1 MLDKKVDFDRE
12 SFNSEL
18 ENKIPYTNDTLGN
31 SKNGGK
37 SLPNT
42 VIQKKMRGRNS
53 DSNRLSSFLQQTNLR
68 TKAIAFSVS
77 LGTIPV
83 LIFGS
88 ITHHF
93 IHKSIYSI
101 THDAPHS
108 DEVELIK
115 EDTHNHVFMTI
126 ALATLLT
133 GLIASG
139 AGVIVAN
146 RIVLRILAATFTVK
160 SLAKGN
166 LHNRVAVS
174 GNDEIAALGFHINR
188 MADQL
193 EEVLLQQRSEAEQ
206 LKLFTNSLISIRH
219 SANPENL
226 MNAAVTEVRRSLN
239 VDRVVVYRFDFQ
251 GGGEVI
257 AESAASDIPQALG
270 EKIQDSCITQE
281 LIEAYKNGRVLAVN
295 NVFEAGFAPEHLQL
309 MERLC
314 VKSSLITPIVKDNQ
328 LFGFLIAHN
337 CHTVRFWQSYEVNF
351 VQQLAIQVGIT
362 LERVRLLEDTQV
374 LKNFAVHLSSSL
386 SIPEIYNLAVQN
398 VRNALLADRVVIYKF
413 NEDLPGKIVAESV
426 LAGCPSSVGV
436 EINDPCCKDYIE
448 KYQQGQILAINNIYE
463 ANLTECYQ
471 QQLESFGVKANLVAP
486 ILVGNKLLGLLIAHQ
501 CIQPRTWEQSE
512 IDLLEQFARILGM
525 SIERANLLEI
535 TEQALEAAEISSKQ
549 QREQKEQLQQE
560 LLRLLNDIEAAAEGD
575 LTVRA
580 EVTNG
585 EMGTVADF
593 FNSIIESLRETVTQ
607 VKHAASEVNVA
618 ISDNS
623 GAINELATE
632 ALRQAEEV
640 NRTLDSVG
648 EMRISIKDIAI
659 SARKAASVARTAY
672 KTAETGGTA
681 MDLTVENILSLRET
695 IGETAKKVKRLGE
708 SSQQIS
714 RVVSLIN
721 QIAVQTNL
729 LAINAGIEAAR
740 AGEGSQGFA
749 VVAEEVSA
757 LAARSASAT
766 TEIEG
771 IVANIQRET
780 SEVVKAM
787 ELGTSQVVEGTRL
800 VEDTKDCLY
809 QILDVSGQIDE
820 LVQSISSATV
830 SQVQTSKQVAHLM
843 REVAQLSEMTSE
855 SSHKVSASLEK
866 TVEISHELQ
875 SSVGTF
881 KINPE
886 A

>member
-1 MLDKKVDFDRE
+1 MLDKKVDFEPDT
-12 SFNSEL
+12 FNSNF
-18 ENKIPYTNDTLGN
+18 ENKIPYANDTLGS
-31 SKNGGK
+31 SKSRAK
-37 SLPNT
+37 SLPHT
-42 VIQKKMRGRNS
+42 VIQKRNRGGNS
-53 DSNRLSSFLQQTNLR
+53 DKNRFTSFLQQTNLR

-77 LGTIPV
+77 LGTLPV
-83 LIFGS
+83 LVFGS
-88 ITHHF
+88 IAHHF
-93 IHKSIYSI
+93 IQKSIYSVVSSRS
-101 THDAPHS
+101 HS
-108 DEVELIK
+108 DEIENIK
-115 EDTHNHVFMTI
+115 ESTHNHVFMII

-219 SANPENL
+219 SSSPEAL
-226 MNAAVTEVRRSLN
+226 MRAAVTEVRRSLN
-239 VDRVVVYRFDFQ
+239 VDRVVIYRFDFQ
-251 GGGEVI
+251 AGGEVI

-270 EKIQDSCITQE
+270 EKIQDACISPE

-295 NVFEAGFAPEHLQL
+295 NVLEAGFAPEHLQL
-309 MERLC
+309 MEKLR

-362 LERVRLLEDTQV
+362 LERVRLLEDTKV
-374 LKNFAVHLSSSL
+374 LKNFAVSLSSSL
-386 SIPEIYNLAVQN
+386 NISEIYNLAVQN
-398 VRNALLADRVVIYKF
+398 VRNALMADRVVIYKF
-413 NEDLPGKIVAESV
+413 NEDMPGKIVAESV
-426 LAGCPSSVGV
+426 LAGCPSSAGV
-436 EINDPCCKDYIE
+436 EINDPCCKDYID
-448 KYQQGQILAINNIYE
+448 KYQQGQIFAINNIYE
-463 ANLTECYQ
+463 ANLTECYR

-486 ILVGNKLLGLLIAHQ
+486 ILVANKLLGLLIAHQ
-501 CIQPRTWEQSE
+501 CIQPRAWEQSE
-512 IDLLEQFARILGM
+512 IDLIEQFARILGM

-560 LLRLLNDIEAAAEGD
+560 LLILLNDIEAAAEGD

-607 VKHAASEVNVA
+607 VKHAASEVNIAV
-618 ISDNS
+618 SDNS

-809 QILDVSGQIDE
+809 QILDVSRQIDE

-881 KINPE
+881 KIDPS
-886 A
+886 

>member
-1 MLDKKVDFDRE
+1 MLDKKVDFERE
-12 SFNSEL
+12 NFNSDFES
-18 ENKIPYTNDTLGN
+18 KIPYANDNLSN
-31 SKNGGK
+31 SKATFK

-42 VIQKKMRGRNS
+42 VIQKRNRGRNS
-53 DSNRLSSFLQQTNLR
+53 DKNRLTSFLQQTNLR

-77 LGTIPV
+77 LGTLPV

-88 ITHHF
+88 ITHHL

-101 THDAPHS
+101 THSTPHS
-108 DEVELIK
+108 EEVENIK
-115 EDTHNHVFMTI
+115 ESTHNHVFMTI

-146 RIVLRILAATFTVK
+146 RLVLRILAATFTVK

-219 SANPENL
+219 STNPEAL

-270 EKIQDSCITQE
+270 EKIQDSCISQE

-309 MERLC
+309 MEKLR

-328 LFGFLIAHN
+328 VFGFLIAHN

-386 SIPEIYNLAVQN
+386 SIPEIYDLAVKN
-398 VRNALLADRVVIYKF
+398 VRNALMADRVVVYKF

-426 LAGCPSSVGV
+426 LAGCPSSYGV
-436 EINDPCCKDYIE
+436 EINDPCCKNYIE

-463 ANLTECYQ
+463 ANLTQCYRE
-471 QQLESFGVKANLVAP
+471 QLESFGVKANLVAP
-486 ILVGNKLLGLLIAHQ
+486 ILLGNNLLGLLIAHQ
-501 CIQPRTWEQSE
+501 CIQPRAWEQSE

-535 TEQALEAAEISSKQ
+535 TEQALEAAEVTSKQ

-607 VKHAASEVNVA
+607 VKRAASEVNIA
-618 ISDNS
+618 IADNS
-623 GAINELATE
+623 GAISELTTE

-809 QILDVSGQIDE
+809 QILDVSRQIDE

-881 KINPE
+881 KINPD
-886 A
+886 